1 MGGVVKAIANVVS
14 DVVEVVGDVADVVIS
29 AADDVIEMVSE
40 NPLLIVAAIA
50 TPYALS
56 SFAAEAA
63 VAEFGAGAIGFV
75 PEAAAAIEGGA
86 AILEAT
92 GSTVAVA
99 SAEAVAAEAALASGA
114 SLEAASTAASLVSE
128 GSTIAEALSTA
139 TAGEAVLSPLAEI
152 ASNPTNLF
160 EALSEG
166 AKTLTQTIG
175 ETLLPDVSPEIQRL
189 LGQTAVNTVTNGG
202 DFGKA
207 VESTL
212 LSAGT
217 GMLGSEVASE
227 TGSKLAGQI
236 ASGAANQL
244 IRTGDLNPEGLAAGA
259 VGSIVGGEV
268 KDLTGIDLA
277 GRAASSATSSL
288 LQGRD
293 PTAGL
298 VNTAVGAGVNAG
310 RDALGDFFG
319 SSEETASINR
329 PVGEDGPPPS
339 ADVLPTQP
347 SGPLAQVAAQ
357 EQAAAP
363 QAVEP
368 VGGLNQVAQQEAPA
382 QSAEPFTQQVV
393 AAPEK
398 TEEEKLAEAT
408 KVASTGAAT
417 SAVPTAN
424 SFAEQLAGKV
434 TPLVTSAIAKPI
446 TSALTKTPAQPV
458 RKTAPL
464 AMIQRITAAQ
474 KLAAAKG
481 VPAQANV
488 SQLTPVAQQQQ
499 QPTITAPRKID
510 VSTLSP
516 IASASGLSSILQKLR
531 QG

>member
-1 MGGVVKAIANVVS
+1 M
-14 DVVEVVGDVADVVIS
+14 
-29 AADDVIEMVSE
+29 
-40 NPLLIVAAIA
+40 
-50 TPYALS
+50 
-56 SFAAEAA
+56 
-63 VAEFGAGAIGFV
+63 
-75 PEAAAAIEGGA
+75 
-86 AILEAT
+86 
-92 GSTVAVA
+92 
-99 SAEAVAAEAALASGA
+99 
-114 SLEAASTAASLVSE
+114 
-128 GSTIAEALSTA
+128 STA
-139 TAGEAVLSPLAEI
+139 TAGEAALSPLAEI
-152 ASNPTNLF
+152 ASNSSNLF
-160 EALSEG
+160 ETLSEA
-166 AKTLTQTIG
+166 AKSLTQTIG

-189 LGQTAVNTVTNGG
+189 IGQTAVNTVTNGG

-207 VESTL
+207 VENTL

-217 GMLGSEVASE
+217 GMLGSEIASE

-268 KDLTGIDLA
+268 KDFTDSDLA

-310 RDALGDFFG
+310 RNAASDFF
-319 SSEETASINR
+319 SSSDEPASINR

-357 EQAAAP
+357 EQQAAP
-363 QAVEP
+363 QTSEP
-368 VGGLNQVAQQEAPA
+368 VGGLNQVAQQETAA
-382 QSAEPFTQQVV
+382 QPVAQQV
-393 AAPEK
+393 AAVPEK
-398 TEEEKLAEAT
+398 TEEEKLVEAT
-408 KVASTGAAT
+408 KAASTGAAT
-417 SAVPTAN
+417 TALPTAN
-424 SFAEQLAGKV
+424 SFAEQLAGRV

-446 TSALTKTPAQPV
+446 TSALTRTPAQPV

-464 AMIQRITAAQ
+464 AMIQRIAAAQ
-474 KLAAAKG
+474 KLAASKG

-499 QPTITAPRKID
+499 QPTITAPRRAD